1 MDLCELINSICE
13 IPLIYSGGM
22 SSKTNL
28 EQFKGLS
35 ECDAIAVA
43 SILHYNES
51 NITEI
56 KNFAK
61 DSRVKVRV

>member
-1 MDLCELINSICE
+1 
-13 IPLIYSGGM
+13 M

-28 EQFKGLS
+28 EQFKDFS

-51 NITEI
+51 NIKEI

-61 DSRVKVRV
+61 DISLKVRV